1 MGSPVSR
8 ALKLLTLPAD
18 RDALQAR
25 LGILRAITSMF
36 AAIAAL
42 TVATAAFA
50 APAFAG
56 DARPAAGIADNSF
69 LIEEAYNQ
77 EAGVVQH
84 IATFA
89 RQNGTWTVAY
99 TDEWPVISQAHQF
112 SYTVPYAWLDDSDGG
127 ADGFGDV
134 MLNYRYQALFESDAT
149 PAFAPRVSLILPTGD
164 EKRGLGDGSTGYQIN
179 LPVSKIVTDRITLHG
194 NAGLTS
200 YFDIDGHQPVS
211 FHAGGSII
219 YAATRDFNLMVEALH
234 TWDETVDDA
243 GALERDRA
251 VTLSPGI
258 RTAVN
263 MPEGQLV
270 LGIAAP
276 IEFSGGDRDYGVFF
290 YGSFEHSFLAAQR

>member
-1 MGSPVSR
+1 MSR

-25 LGILRAITSMF
+25 LGVLRAITSMC

-42 TVATAAFA
+42 AIATAAFA
-50 APAFAG
+50 APAFAD

-89 RQNGTWTVAY
+89 RQNGTWTAAY
-99 TDEWPVISQAHQF
+99 TDEWPMISQVHQF
-112 SYTVPYAWLDDSDGG
+112 SYTVPYAWLDDSEGG
-127 ADGFGDV
+127 ADGIGDV
-134 MLNYRYQALFESDAT
+134 LLNYRYQALFESDGL
-149 PAFAPRVSLILPTGD
+149 PAFAPRISLILPTGD
-164 EKRGLGDGSTGYQIN
+164 ENRGLGDGSTGYQIN
-179 LPVSKIVTDRITLHG
+179 LPVSKIMTDRITLHG

-211 FHAGGSII
+211 FHAGGSMI
-219 YAATRDFNLMVEALH
+219 YAATRDFNLMLEALH
-234 TWDETVDDA
+234 TWDETVNDV
-243 GALERDRA
+243 GALERDRTF
-251 VTLSPGI
+251 TLSPGI
-258 RTAVN
+258 RTAFN
-263 MPEGQLV
+263 RPEGQLV

-276 IEFSGGDRDYGVFF
+276 IEFSAGERDYGVFF
-290 YGSFEHSFLAAQR
+290 YGSFEHSFLAAQH